1 MIARLV
7 FALKKRRNKTMRTR
21 FFALL
26 IAALMVL
33 SFCPVFAEE
42 ATETITFWCAYKGV
56 YGMDDLI
63 AAFEELHPEINVEL
77 MYANNSTDGNLAVD
91 TALMAGGEIDV
102 LLSYTTDRTEERASS
117 GFFADLT
124 DLIAAEGWDMMENWG
139 CDVKFT
145 EDQRYYGIPVDGL
158 VWYVAIN
165 MTEWENA
172 GLGEIPTAWTWDE
185 YLAASKAMTREGM
198 FGGSNTQETANTM
211 IYQVRQQLGADVLY
225 NEDGYSALIDNPMF
239 RKAFDRMYQAEVVD
253 KIWFPLTEYRANGLQ
268 TQNTFL
274 TKQVAMTVCAN
285 MWRFISNTEEYPID
299 FKVAFAPY
307 PTEEP
312 GQTNYM
318 SGPSPYGFAT
328 IAADTEHFDACWEF
342 VKFFATEGNKYMLK
356 TGHLPTYS
364 GTDIDG
370 AISYIFGS
378 EEAAAELIDID
389 TFKKVVFNYGGPNYV
404 DTILNGG
411 GSTGLS
417 AILLSMLSDEITA
430 DEGFEQAVEEINLAI
445 DEM

>member
-1 MIARLV
+1 M
-7 FALKKRRNKTMRTR
+7 RNR

-26 IAALMVL
+26 IAAIMILVC
-33 SFCPVFAEE
+33 CPAFASAEP
-42 ATETITFWCAYKGV
+42 ETITFWCAYKET
-56 YGMDDLI
+56 YGMGDLI

-77 MYANNSTDGNLAVD
+77 MVANNSTDGNLAVD

-102 LLSYTTDRTEERASS
+102 LLSYTTTRTEERASA
-117 GFFADLT
+117 GFLADLT
-124 DLIAAEGWDMMENWG
+124 DLIAAEGWDMAANWG
-139 CDVKFT
+139 SDVKFT

-158 VWYVAIN
+158 AWYVAIN

-198 FGGSNTQETANTM
+198 FGGSNTQETSNTM

-225 NEDGYSALIDNPMF
+225 NEEGYSALIDNPMF

-274 TKQVAMTVCAN
+274 TEQVAMTVCCN
-285 MWRFISNTEEYPID
+285 MFRFIANTEEYPID

-307 PTEEP
+307 PTEEA

-318 SGPSPYGFAT
+318 SGPTPYGFAT
-328 IAADTEHFDACWEF
+328 IAADTEHFDAAWEF
-342 VKFFATEGNKYMLK
+342 VKFFATEGNKYLLK
-356 TGHLPTYS
+356 SGHLATYA
-364 GTDIDG
+364 GTDIDS
-370 AISYIFGS
+370 AIGYIFGS
-378 EEAAAELIDID
+378 EEKAAELIDIP
-389 TFKKVVFNYGGPNYV
+389 TFKEVVFNYDGDSYV
-404 DTILNGG
+404 DTILHGAG
-411 GSTGLS
+411 ETGIS
-417 AILLSMLSDEITA
+417 AMLLSMLSDEISA
-430 DEGFEQAVEEINLAI
+430 DEGFEQLVEEINLAI
-445 DEM
+445 DEL

>member
-1 MIARLV
+1 M
-7 FALKKRRNKTMRTR
+7 RNR
-21 FFALL
+21 FIALL
-26 IAALMVL
+26 IAALMIL
-33 SFCPVFAEE
+33 GCCPAFATAEP
-42 ATETITFWCAYKGV
+42 ETITFWCAYKET
-56 YGMDDLI
+56 YGMGDLI

-77 MYANNSTDGNLAVD
+77 MVANNSTDGNLAVD

-102 LLSYTTDRTEERASS
+102 LLSYTTTRTEERASA
-117 GFFADLT
+117 GFLADLT
-124 DLIAAEGWDMMENWG
+124 DLIAAEGWDMKENWG
-139 CDVKFT
+139 SDVKFT

-158 VWYVAIN
+158 AWYVAIN

-198 FGGSNTQETANTM
+198 FGGSNTQETSNTM

-225 NEDGYSALIDNPMF
+225 NEEGYSALIDNPMF

-274 TKQVAMTVCAN
+274 TEQVAMTVCCN
-285 MWRFISNTEEYPID
+285 MFRFIANTEEYPID

-307 PTEEP
+307 PTEEA

-318 SGPSPYGFAT
+318 SGPTPYGFAT
-328 IAADTEHFDACWEF
+328 IAADTEHFDAAWEF
-342 VKFFATEGNKYMLK
+342 VKFFATEGNKYLLK
-356 TGHLPTYS
+356 SGHLATYA

-370 AISYIFGS
+370 AIGYIFGS
-378 EEAAAELIDID
+378 EEKAAELIDIP
-389 TFKKVVFNYGGPNYV
+389 TFKEVVFNYDGDSYV
-404 DTILNGG
+404 DTILHGAG
-411 GSTGLS
+411 ETGIS
-417 AILLSMLSDEITA
+417 AMLLSMLSDEISA
-430 DEGFEQAVEEINLAI
+430 DEGFEQMVEEINLAI
-445 DEM
+445 DEL